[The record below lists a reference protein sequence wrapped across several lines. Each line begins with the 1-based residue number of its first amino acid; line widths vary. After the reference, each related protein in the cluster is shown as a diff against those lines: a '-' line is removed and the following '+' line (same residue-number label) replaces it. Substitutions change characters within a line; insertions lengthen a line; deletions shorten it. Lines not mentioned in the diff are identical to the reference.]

1 MFNKL
6 FVRPLALKRH
16 LTSPLLE
23 DRLRYLTHFAEQGA
37 VWSTLRC
44 LAQYQ
49 LIIVKY
55 LHLKKNSVV
64 TLQEIQTAAV
74 RWARH
79 QIHHP
84 RSRGTYSQF
93 SKGRFI
99 WKAIRWLRYVDRL
112 KKVARPISFQV
123 TDFANYMRKERGLSE
138 VTIEYRCRETQIFL
152 DQIRQKGYTLS
163 RITVPQVETI
173 LLEKLRHNSYNVR
186 TIQTLASTLRS
197 FFRYAE
203 SRSWC
208 RPAIAAAIKS
218 PRTYRHASLPSSPT
232 WDDVKRLLRTTQ
244 GNRPSQIRDRAI
256 LLLLAL
262 YGLRAGEV
270 ARLRIEDF
278 NWEQETLHLTRG
290 KGGRSQQFPLQKT
303 VGQALIRYLK
313 KVRPHSNHR
322 QVFLTLRAPIVPLRQ
337 GTLTA
342 LVSRRWK
349 PLHVSIQHHGPHS
362 LRHACATRL
371 INQGVSL
378 KAIADHLGHRDLE
391 ATRLYAKVDLP
402 RLREVANVNLR
413 GLL

>member
-6 FVRPLALKRH
+6 FERPLALKRQ
-16 LTSPLLE
+16 LTGPLLE
-23 DRLRYLTHFAEQGA
+23 DRLRYLTHFAQQGA
-37 VWSTLRC
+37 VRSTLRHIA
-44 LAQYQ
+44 LYQ

-64 TLQEIQTAAV
+64 TPQAIQAAAV

-79 QIHHP
+79 QMHHP
-84 RSRGTYSQF
+84 RLRGTFSHL
-93 SKGRFI
+93 SKGRFV
-99 WKAIRWLRYVDRL
+99 WNAINWLRFVGRL
-112 KKVARPISFQV
+112 KEVAHPISPQV
-123 TDFANYMRKERGLSE
+123 TDFAHYMRQERGLSE
-138 VTIEYRCRETQIFL
+138 ITIGYRCRETQSFL
-152 DQIRQKGYTLS
+152 DQIRQKGYVLS
-163 RITVPQVETI
+163 QITIPQIETI
-173 LLEKLRHNSYNVR
+173 LLEKLRHNSYSLR

-197 FFRYAE
+197 FFYYAE

-208 RPAIAAAIKS
+208 RPAMAAAIKS

-244 GNRPSQIRDRAI
+244 GNQPAQIRDRAI

-342 LVSRRWK
+342 LVGRRWK
-349 PLHVSIQHHGPHS
+349 PLHVAIQHHGPHS

-402 RLREVANVNLR
+402 RLREVANVNLG